1 MKKRR
6 LLGTVGTAVILLLV
20 FICSFAAVGAAGKY
34 VIDDAQLL
42 TDEQEAQ
49 LSQQIQDLRQEKNI
63 DIVIV
68 TKNGLGEKTPQQYAD
83 DYLDQGGYGMGAD
96 ENSIL
101 YLIDMES
108 RELYLSTHGAAE
120 DYFTPELIEEMLD
133 HIYDQVT
140 VQNYYGAAQAFV
152 ADAGCF
158 DEAVA
163 NHLYDQNAHKK
174 MSIPVKMGI
183 SVGISVCVCAIIA
196 FSVSRGTKQAV
207 FARDYMDQSTF
218 ELKQQSDVFLRH
230 VVTKRK
236 IETDNDRG
244 PRNSNSHMSSGG
256 ESHGGGGRSF

>member
-152 ADAGCF
+152 ADAGRF
-158 DEAVA
+158 D
-163 NHLYDQNAHKK
+163 
-174 MSIPVKMGI
+174 
-183 SVGISVCVCAIIA
+183 
-196 FSVSRGTKQAV
+196 
-207 FARDYMDQSTF
+207 
-218 ELKQQSDVFLRH
+218 
-230 VVTKRK
+230 
-236 IETDNDRG
+236 G

>member
-152 ADAGCF
+152 ADAGRF

-163 NHLYDQNAHKK
+163 NHLYDQNAHKE
-174 MSIPVKMGI
+174 MSIPVKLGI